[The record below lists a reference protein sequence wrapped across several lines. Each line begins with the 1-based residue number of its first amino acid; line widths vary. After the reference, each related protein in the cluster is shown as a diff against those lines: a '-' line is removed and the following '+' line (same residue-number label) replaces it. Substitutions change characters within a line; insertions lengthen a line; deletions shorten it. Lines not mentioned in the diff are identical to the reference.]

1 MKHESPAITL
11 ETERL
16 CIYHLSFDEMA
27 LLLHST
33 ARLERHL
40 NLNPCCC
47 ELDPQT
53 EMLFS
58 LKQSLSLQSDALW
71 QTLWV
76 IIERQKRLLVG
87 RIYTL
92 DAPGDDGIAEV
103 GYHIDPPYR
112 RQGYMKEALRCFAL
126 WLRNRKEVQ
135 QVTAKCLESNLASQR
150 TLARCGFVRGDDPTL
165 WRFEG

>member
-1 MKHESPAITL
+1 MKHEHSQITL

-33 ARLERHL
+33 ARLEQHL
-40 NLNPCCC
+40 NLNPCGIM
-47 ELDPQT
+47 LDPQM

-58 LKQSLSLQSDALW
+58 LKQSLSAPCDAFW

-76 IIERQKRLLVG
+76 IIERQKCLLVG

-92 DAPGDDGIAEV
+92 DAPDADGNTEI

-126 WLRNRKEVQ
+126 WLRNLEDVK
-135 QVTAKCLESNLASQR
+135 QVTAKCLESNLASQK
-150 TLARCGFVRGDDPTL
+150 TLARCGFVRGEDPTL